1 MIVREIYIYI
11 YTIENIKRSLISSI
25 DYQARLFN
33 PHDREFAFGKLRLT
47 NEWRDENHV
56 QTAERKLNGTRDG
69 TVEDDQ
75 SSYIPKNILVT
86 YLYVFT

>member
-1 MIVREIYIYI
+1 MIANHVHSQLEIRRIEKNTMIVREIYIYI

-47 NEWRDENHV
+47 NE
-56 QTAERKLNGTRDG
+56 
-69 TVEDDQ
+69 
-75 SSYIPKNILVT
+75 
-86 YLYVFT
+86 

>member
-1 MIVREIYIYI
+1 MIANHVHSQLEIRRIEKNTMIVREIYTYIYI

-47 NEWRDENHV
+47 NE
-56 QTAERKLNGTRDG
+56 
-69 TVEDDQ
+69 
-75 SSYIPKNILVT
+75 
-86 YLYVFT
+86 